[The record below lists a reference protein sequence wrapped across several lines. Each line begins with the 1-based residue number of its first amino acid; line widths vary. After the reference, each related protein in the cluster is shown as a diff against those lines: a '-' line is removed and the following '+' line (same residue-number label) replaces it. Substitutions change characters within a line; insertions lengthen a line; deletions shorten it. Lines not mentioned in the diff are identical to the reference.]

1 MKDIYTTKTGVKIGL
16 AYEPPR
22 KMTFSADME
31 RLQSALLETK
41 RSILPHM
48 TAERALDL
56 LCWVLAVVMLIG
68 MFVIGSNVFA

>member
-1 MKDIYTTKTGVKIGL
+1 MKDIYTTKTGIKIGL

-22 KMTFSADME
+22 KMPLSADME

-41 RSILPHM
+41 GNILPNM

-56 LCWVLAVVMLIG
+56 LCWVLSVLAMIG
-68 MFVIGSNVFA
+68 MVVIGSSVFA

>member
-1 MKDIYTTKTGVKIGL
+1 MKDIYTTKTGIKIGL

-22 KMTFSADME
+22 KMPLSADME

-48 TAERALDL
+48 TAERALDT
-56 LCWVLAVVMLIG
+56 LCWVLAVLAMIG
-68 MFVIGSNVFA
+68 MVVIGSNVFA

>member
-22 KMTFSADME
+22 KMPLSADME

-48 TAERALDL
+48 TAERAVDI
-56 LCWVLAVVMLIG
+56 LCWILAVIMLIG

>member
-1 MKDIYTTKTGVKIGL
+1 MKDIYTTKTGIKIGL

-22 KMTFSADME
+22 KMTLSADME

-41 RSILPHM
+41 RSILPNM
-48 TAERALDL
+48 TAERAVDL